1 MCVDVTKSTNR
12 KLPSSCATLQSAK
25 LYALQKI
32 NRQVLLFL
40 QIILLLSQ
48 FSLSLSLSL
57 WLSHYLL
64 PLPLPLLAL
73 VCTMFSRASV
83 RKTSVLLSSA
93 TF

>member
-25 LYALQKI
+25 FYALQKI

-48 FSLSLSLSL
+48 FSLSLSLR
-57 WLSHYLL
+57 LSHYLL

>member
-48 FSLSLSLSL
+48 FSLSLSL